1 MTPAFSSWSGF
12 FAMGGYAFY
21 VWLAVAC
28 TLIALAGLVL
38 HTVIQRHR
46 LLHDIRQRQSRES
59 RIRAAK
65 SKKRASEAAGEQ
77 Q

>member
-1 MTPAFSSWSGF
+1 MTPAFSSWAQF

-28 TLIALAGLVL
+28 TLAPLAGLLL
-38 HTVIQRHR
+38 HTLLQRRR
-46 LLHDIRQRQSRES
+46 LLDEIRQRQLREQ

-65 SKKRASEAAGEQ
+65 AKKAAAAAAGEAP
-77 Q
+77 